1 MKSIEMFIR
10 FLQASDE
17 NRSFLGDDSDNDM
30 ETDADEPVIKLR
42 RGQYTLNVLRS
53 WYAQRYSGLDSA
65 KPKICVIIPNFEE
78 IKPAVIVD
86 LITILR
92 QVYLFDAATARTKE

>member
-1 MKSIEMFIR
+1 MKWPYVF
-10 FLQASDE
+10 FQASDE
-17 NRSFLGDDSDNDM
+17 NGSFLGNDSDSDPSDM
-30 ETDADEPVIKLR
+30 ETDADEQVIKLR

-53 WYAQRYSGLDSA
+53 WYGQRYSGHEST

-78 IKPAVIVD
+78 LKPPVIVD

-92 QVYLFDAATARTKE
+92 QVYLFNAAAARTKE